1 MSKFIRWVY
10 AAVGVIVLLLAGL
23 VYAWSVIGKSIGAA
37 YPEWTKAQLSL
48 TFTIVMIFFCFG
60 CLIAGF
66 LSKKVKSRYYVLLS
80 AFECIFIFGRFYT
93 CFKCAD
99 DNDAVYRLWRFM
111 RFGFRICL

>member
-48 TFTIVMIFFCFG
+48 TFTIVMIF
-60 CLIAGF
+60 
-66 LSKKVKSRYYVLLS
+66 SVL
-80 AFECIFIFGRFYT
+80 
-93 CFKCAD
+93 D
-99 DNDAVYRLWRFM
+99 V
-111 RFGFRICL
+111 